1 MKYYLASPFFNSKE
15 RSGVETIAQCLRKRG
30 HEVYVPME
38 HEIPNAWDMPNK
50 DWAKAVF
57 DEDVKAINNCEK
69 VIVLNW
75 GMYSDSGTAWECGY
89 AYAKQKEVITLL
101 MPSREKEYSLMMING
116 STKAIPWL
124 DFIENRE
131 WANLNAINQK

>member
-1 MKYYLASPFFNSKE
+1 MMKILEMKDLDHYSDISCVTLGFFD
-15 RSGVETIAQCLRKRG
+15 GIHVG
-30 HEVYVPME
+30 HRNV
-38 HEIPNAWDMPNK
+38 
-50 DWAKAVF
+50 
-57 DEDVKAINNCEK
+57 INNTPNCEK